1 MVVAVV
7 AISSMIGVAV
17 GAISG
22 FRGGLVDDLL
32 MRATEAVQTVPRFF
46 LAVVVVA
53 LFGPGLD
60 RLILLLGLSS
70 WPMLARVV
78 RAQVLSLKQQEYVE
92 AARLLGAS
100 DRRILLRDV
109 LPNAAPTAVVVISL
123 TAATVILL
131 EAALARVHRPRRS
144 PRDEL
149 GLSGQQRPTI
159 PPGGVVDGDFSCC
172 HDRACRPGA
181 QPARR
186 RPQRLPEPA
195 RDAW

>member
-1 MVVAVV
+1 MV

-92 AARLLGAS
+92 AARLLG
-100 DRRILLRDV
+100 R
-109 LPNAAPTAVVVISL
+109 
-123 TAATVILL
+123 
-131 EAALARVHRPRRS
+131 
-144 PRDEL
+144 L
-149 GLSGQQRPTI
+149 G
-159 PPGGVVDGDFSCC
+159 PPD
-172 HDRACRPGA
+172 P
-181 QPARR
+181 PARR
-186 RPQRLPEPA
+186 APERRPHGGGGDLAHRRHRDPA
-195 RDAW
+195 RGGPS